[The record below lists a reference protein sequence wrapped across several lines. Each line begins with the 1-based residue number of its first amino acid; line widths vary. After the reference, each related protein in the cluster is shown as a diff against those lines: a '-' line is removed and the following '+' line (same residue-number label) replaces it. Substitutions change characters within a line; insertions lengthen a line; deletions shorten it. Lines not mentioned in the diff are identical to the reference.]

1 MSLRTRHLLLAG
13 TVLILV
19 VGGLAALTPAGLA
32 GLAVLTV
39 LGGLVLLWAGGWLVQ
54 LGFSGAARQLLDRV
68 RQIAGAEAAISKG
81 RRGMPA
87 ELEALGAAIHLAAEE
102 VAKRTADLEEER
114 DELQEIID
122 SIAEGV
128 IALTLD
134 ARVLRMNPAA
144 AELLDVTRPPVLAPI
159 GTLVRHTELRD
170 HLEESVMFPL
180 APRELRVGAR
190 HLRISSHLIEG
201 RGSVVTFLDVTKLHL
216 VEQVRRDFVAN
227 ASHELK
233 TPLTAVRGFAETL
246 LQDDPPEALRQEF
259 LASIC
264 KNTIRLQN
272 LVDDLLDL
280 SRLESGGWTPSEEA
294 VRVAGS
300 AREVWEGL
308 AQERAG
314 EIHFSVRGDGVVLA
328 DPQALHQIFRNLY
341 DNALRYTPAG
351 GRIGVTIVPNGSY
364 VRVTVTDSGT
374 GISSGALPRIF
385 ERFYRADS
393 GRGRDA
399 GGTGLG
405 LAIVRHL
412 VQSMDGDVGARS
424 ELGRGTAIRFDLP
437 GVPGAGAAGSA

>member
-1 MSLRTRHLLLAG
+1 M
-13 TVLILV
+13 
-19 VGGLAALTPAGLA
+19 
-32 GLAVLTV
+32 LTV

-54 LGFSGAARQLLDRV
+54 LGYSRAVRRLLGRA
-68 RQIAGAEAAISKG
+68 RQIAGAETAITG
-81 RRGMPA
+81 ARRGMPA

-102 VAKRTADLEEER
+102 VANRTADLEGER

-144 AELLDVTRPPVLAPI
+144 AEMLDVTRPPVLAPI

-180 APRELRVGAR
+180 AQREIRVGAR
-190 HLRISSHLIEG
+190 HLRISSHLIQG

-246 LQDDPPEALRQEF
+246 LEDDPPEELRREF
-259 LASIC
+259 LASIR

-280 SRLESGGWTPSEEA
+280 SRLES
-294 VRVAGS
+294 V
-300 AREVWEGL
+300 
-308 AQERAG
+308 
-314 EIHFSVRGDGVVLA
+314 
-328 DPQALHQIFRNLY
+328 
-341 DNALRYTPAG
+341 
-351 GRIGVTIVPNGSY
+351 
-364 VRVTVTDSGT
+364 
-374 GISSGALPRIF
+374 
-385 ERFYRADS
+385 
-393 GRGRDA
+393 
-399 GGTGLG
+399 
-405 LAIVRHL
+405 
-412 VQSMDGDVGARS
+412 
-424 ELGRGTAIRFDLP
+424 
-437 GVPGAGAAGSA
+437 